1 MRPHLVAL
9 IGLPAFSR
17 LRVPRSLGMSF
28 SVGVG
33 VLFVLGCNEACAA
46 ALGSLTTSAG
56 LFATLATL
64 LLIQGWP
71 AQLPGP
77 ALGTAGAMLLV
88 ALVAA
93 WLWRARA
100 MQRLAGFGG
109 SSVPAAP
116 AGAERRLSA
125 SPGPTATI
133 ALPSG
138 VERAPLLAE
147 LRLQF
152 VRLQAAWDLREMQSL
167 RALTTPEMLD
177 ELCFE
182 WPDGGPPGASN
193 RTDVVTLHAELLGF
207 EDVAGTHLVSVE
219 FSGLIREAAEQGA
232 HPFRELWML
241 AKDDASGW
249 RLARQQALL

>member
-116 AGAERRLSA
+116 ACAGPQLSGSA
-125 SPGPTATI
+125 GPTATV

-138 VERAPLLAE
+138 VE

-219 FSGLIREAAEQGA
+219 FSGLIRETAEQGV
-232 HPFRELWML
+232 PLPL
-241 AKDDASGW
+241 G
-249 RLARQQALL
+249 